1 MRYLEVADGLRERLA
16 RGDVAAGG
24 ALPSEAE
31 LGADFGASRVTVR
44 RALEQLR
51 AEGLVTSRRGSGW
64 FAAPDPVRQSLGRV
78 TTVEAALEAAG
89 AHPERRVLEFAFEPA
104 SPAVAAALDLQ
115 AVGSDGGATGRGER
129 RERPGA
135 PGGASAASGG
145 GHEVLRVQR
154 LNLADGEPFALVTV
168 WVPGELGHY
177 LSRAEVEV
185 ATFYDL
191 LPLRGVALGRAVQQ
205 IGADVATADDALRLG
220 IEKGSALLTARR
232 TTRDTGGRPVIFSVH
247 RYPAQRTA
255 IEIELPSLA
264 FETATETGARHG

>member
-1 MRYLEVADGLRERLA
+1 MADGLRERLA

-31 LGADFGASRVTVR
+31 LGAECGASRVTIR

-64 FAAPDPVRQSLGRV
+64 FAAADPVRQRLGRV

-104 SPAVAAALDLQ
+104 SQAAAAALE
-115 AVGSDGGATGRGER
+115 VP
-129 RERPGA
+129 RE
-135 PGGASAASGG
+135 
-145 GHEVLRVQR
+145 HELLCVQR

-185 ATFYDL
+185 DTFYDL
-191 LPLRGVALGRAVQQ
+191 LPLRGVALGRATQQ
-205 IGADVATADDALRLG
+205 IGADIATAEDARHLRVQ
-220 IEKGSALLTARR
+220 KGSALLTARR
-232 TTRDTGGRPVIFSVH
+232 ITRDINGRPVIFSLH
-247 RYPAQRTA
+247 RYPADRTS
-255 IEIELPSLA
+255 IEIDLPSLA
-264 FETATETGARHG
+264 FETATTDLGARHG

>member
-31 LGADFGASRVTVR
+31 LSAETGASRVTVR

-51 AEGLVTSRRGSGW
+51 AEGLLTSRRGSGW
-64 FAAPDPVRQSLGRV
+64 FAAHDPVRQSLGRV

-104 SPAVAAALDLQ
+104 PSFVASGLELGPDH
-115 AVGSDGGATGRGER
+115 
-129 RERPGA
+129 A
-135 PGGASAASGG
+135 PGG

-191 LPLRGVALGRAVQQ
+191 LPLRGVALGRATQQ
-205 IGADVATADDALRLG
+205 IGADIANAADARHLDV
-220 IEKGSALLTARR
+220 EKGSALLTARR
-232 TTRDTGGRPVIFSVH
+232 ITRDTDGRPVIFSLH
-247 RYPAQRTA
+247 RYPAARTS
-255 IEIELPSLA
+255 IEIDLPSLA

>member
-1 MRYLEVADGLRERLA
+1 MMRYLEVADGLRERLA
-16 RGDVAAGG
+16 RGGVAAGG

-31 LGADFGASRVTVR
+31 LGAECGASRVTVR

-64 FAAPDPVRQSLGRV
+64 FAAHDPVRQALGRV

-89 AHPERRVLEFAFEPA
+89 ARPERRVLEFAFELA
-104 SPAVAAALDLQ
+104 SPVVAAALDLH
-115 AVGSDGGATGRGER
+115 AIGSEH
-129 RERPGA
+129 PGA
-135 PGGASAASGG
+135 LGGASAASGG
-145 GHEVLRVQR
+145 GVEVLRVQR

-168 WVPGELGHY
+168 WIAGELGHY

-191 LPLRGVALGRAVQQ
+191 LPLRGVALGRATQQ
-205 IGADVATADDALRLG
+205 VGADIATTDDARHLRV
-220 IEKGSALLTARR
+220 EKGSALLTARR
-232 TTRDTGGRPVIFSVH
+232 TTRDRDGRPVIFSVH
-247 RYPAQRTA
+247 RYPASRTS

-264 FETATETGARHG
+264 FETTTETGARHG

>member
-31 LGADFGASRVTVR
+31 LSAETGASRVTVR

-64 FAAPDPVRQSLGRV
+64 FAAHDPVRQSLGRV

-89 AHPERRVLEFAFEPA
+89 AHLNGVSSIRVRACT
-104 SPAVAAALDLQ
+104 V
-115 AVGSDGGATGRGER
+115 VRGEPL
-129 RERPGA
+129 ELET
-135 PGGASAASGG
+135 ASGG
-145 GHEVLRVQR
+145 GDEVLRVQR

-177 LSRAEVEV
+177 LSRARGGGGHV
-185 ATFYDL
+185 
-191 LPLRGVALGRAVQQ
+191 LRPAAAARGRTGRATQQ
-205 IGADVATADDALRLG
+205 VGADIANAADAAISTSR
-220 IEKGSALLTARR
+220 KGRRCSPCAAPR
-232 TTRDTGGRPVIFSVH
+232 TTPTAVPSSFRCTVTPQ
-247 RYPAQRTA
+247 PAPRSRSSC
-255 IEIELPSLA
+255 P
-264 FETATETGARHG
+264 R

>member
-31 LGADFGASRVTVR
+31 LSAETGASRVTVR

-51 AEGLVTSRRGSGW
+51 VEGLVTSRRGSGW
-64 FAAPDPVRQSLGRV
+64 FAAHDPVRQSLGRV

-104 SPAVAAALDLQ
+104 PSYVARALELDS
-115 AVGSDGGATGRGER
+115 ASE
-129 RERPGA
+129 
-135 PGGASAASGG
+135 GASAASGG
-145 GHEVLRVQR
+145 GEVLRVQR

-191 LPLRGVALGRAVQQ
+191 LPLRGVALGRATQQ
-205 IGADVATADDALRLG
+205 VGADIANAADARHLDV
-220 IEKGSALLTARR
+220 EKGSALLTARR
-232 TTRDTGGRPVIFSVH
+232 ITRDTDGRPVIFSLH
-247 RYPAQRTA
+247 RYPARRTA

-264 FETATETGARHG
+264 FETATDTGARHG